1 MARVKFRDRLQ
12 RSFLGYAA
20 WIVAVIVALYLGGFL
35 LNAYTVV
42 IRGCRQGSREA
53 ETFLSAQLESY
64 TGGME
69 TLAKQPELL
78 AAAGGRQESRTDA
91 NRLLYDF
98 ANRQTLRSYFLLL
111 SPEAKIVCSNFSLS
125 NQKIMEESAFLG
137 RVLSRAEKGQV
148 LGSVTLKS
156 GDTVLAEV
164 PLVAECGVEKLTWGQ
179 IFKRTVGMLWM
190 AE

>member
-1 MARVKFRDRLQ
+1 MARVKFQDRLQ

-20 WIVAVIVALYLGGFL
+20 LIVAVIVALYLGGFL

-42 IRGCRQGSREA
+42 VRGCRQGSREA

-69 TLAKQPELL
+69 MLAKQPELL

-137 RVLSRAEKGQV
+137 RVLSRAQKGQV
-148 LGSVTLKS
+148 LGSVFTAPVTVPILCAS
-156 GDTVLAEV
+156 AWRREDT
-164 PLVAECGVEKLTWGQ
+164 
-179 IFKRTVGMLWM
+179 
-190 AE
+190 